1 MNGLISIL
9 PPFLCE
15 EVFFFWNQ
23 LSERFAVQRVK
34 LTGTPHITW
43 NYAEH
48 YCLDDPQV
56 FCKALARR
64 LQPLRCR
71 TNGLGLFSGKRPV
84 LYIAVMMNTEMETCH
99 RQIWD
104 AVNPVAVLPNKR
116 YHPDRWIPHIT
127 LAMEDLTS
135 ENIGPI
141 TVFLSAY
148 KWKYTF
154 NIQSLSWVTRSLGE
168 SMQIENTFGINT
180 EEASR

>member
-1 MNGLISIL
+1 MPNTI
-9 PPFLCE
+9 
-15 EVFFFWNQ
+15 VWM
-23 LSERFAVQRVK
+23 
-34 LTGTPHITW
+34 T
-43 NYAEH
+43 
-48 YCLDDPQV
+48 
-56 FCKALARR
+56 
-64 LQPLRCR
+64 LRCFVKR
-71 TNGLGLFSGKRPV
+71 LPGGFNRCAVAPTGWVRPV
-84 LYIAVMMNTEMETCH
+84 LYIVVMMNTEMEAFH

-141 TVFLSAY
+141 TAFLSAY